1 MVRLE
6 PMSEEDFQK
15 SLARDIPR
23 YAEELVRRGLATE
36 DHALEASRTDF
47 TQFLPNGRETPHH
60 HLSNAVDDAVGARVG
75 EAWYTVQER
84 GGKTQFWI
92 DWVWIEPKHRRQG
105 YATQTLRSL
114 EEEARRAGAD
124 RTGLSVWTDNPGAM
138 ALYSK
143 LGYTTVHMRMSK
155 SLSPVP

>member
-1 MVRLE
+1 M
-6 PMSEEDFQK
+6 
-15 SLARDIPR
+15 
-23 YAEELVRRGLATE
+23 
-36 DHALEASRTDF
+36 
-47 TQFLPNGRETPHH
+47 PNGRETPHH
-60 HLSNAVDDAVGARVG
+60 NLSNAVDDAIGARVG

-84 GGKTQFWI
+84 AGKTQFWI

-105 YATQTLRSL
+105 YATQILRRM

-124 RTGLSVWTDNPGAM
+124 RIGLSVWTDNPGAM

-155 SLSPVP
+155 PLSLAP